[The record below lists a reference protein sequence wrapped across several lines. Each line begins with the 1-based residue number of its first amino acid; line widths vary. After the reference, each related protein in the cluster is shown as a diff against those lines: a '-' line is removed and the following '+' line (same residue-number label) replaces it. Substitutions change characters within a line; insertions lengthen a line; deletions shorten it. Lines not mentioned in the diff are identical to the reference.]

1 VEGMRRDH
9 DKAIT
14 EKDER
19 FNTTVHNLQDLI
31 NNNKN
36 DISEK
41 KDLIEKFQLQLRE
54 NEEQHISNINNLENL

>member
-1 VEGMRRDH
+1 MRRDH

-41 KDLIEKFQLQLRE
+41 KDLIENFQLQLRE

>member
-1 VEGMRRDH
+1 MRRDN

>member
-1 VEGMRRDH
+1 MRRDH

-41 KDLIEKFQLQLRE
+41 KDLIEKFQLQLRD

>member
-1 VEGMRRDH
+1 MRRDH

-36 DISEK
+36 DILEK
-41 KDLIEKFQLQLRE
+41 KDLIEKFQLQLRD

>member
-1 VEGMRRDH
+1 MRRDH

>member
-1 VEGMRRDH
+1 MRRDH

-41 KDLIEKFQLQLRE
+41 KDLIEKFQLQPRD

>member
-1 VEGMRRDH
+1 MRRDH

-54 NEEQHISNINNLENL
+54 NEQQHISNINNLENL

>member
-1 VEGMRRDH
+1 VENIRRDH

-41 KDLIEKFQLQLRE
+41 KDLIEKFQLQLRD